1 MGDFMS
7 DAADDAA
14 QREELER
21 TIAVAAARQVPP
33 DAQPVLDCIEC
44 SNMTQAEAKVKCE
57 FFANCVSDWTRLT
70 RMTKIKGKP
79 DGLV

>member
-1 MGDFMS
+1 MS
-7 DAADDAA
+7 DAADDAGE
-14 QREELER
+14 REELER
-21 TIAVAAARQVPP
+21 ELRIAAARQVAP

-44 SNMTQAEAKVKCE
+44 SNMTQADAKLKCE
-57 FFANCVSDWTRLT
+57 FFADCVSDWSRLT